1 MTTIRVQISE
11 ADIRKFDLTNDSEIE
26 FSDLISR
33 ISSENARVALK
44 ECNRIASEVGLN
56 EMSLDEINAEI
67 NAVRQAKN
75 NS

>member
-26 FSDLISR
+26 FRDLISR